1 MTMIS
6 NALRNSIS
14 MSNDSVHVLCDP
26 CRFNGKTTVAIK
38 YCQDC
43 NGHLCPYC
51 VNTHIRV
58 NNTKNHHLSYIFNK
72 RGGEGEKDAS
82 INVDTAATANKQL
95 EAKCVEHGKSVV
107 SFCDTHDALCCR
119 VCIGKDHR
127 ECKLKELSEA
137 ASRARDGR
145 EFRVVE
151 GEIKRL
157 QARFEELHRKK
168 QASLQ
173 HLGHQNDT
181 FTSAVKTFRRTLNN
195 FLDKLEQNMMKKK
208 DRHFEMKAEEIR
220 GCLKTCQAAI
230 SVLNGSLNKLD
241 IAVKQGDDQ
250 PLFMTIKKVQAV
262 SHRYDKV
269 YNDMDK
275 LPRNYAFHFVPEAV
289 IERFL
294 KGVSDLG
301 LIKDDTSGASGS
313 PGVWKNKDWREKQDD
328 DDKVSATSAAP
339 KHRQKSPRKPLEPQ
353 TTAIKQPMGMG
364 ELNVRI
370 PTDKKSCS
378 ITGAAFLLDDKV
390 VVADATNKKVKVFGA
405 DLKPYA
411 HIETQTAPRDVTIV
425 SATEVACTLP
435 NDRTVHVITV
445 GKQLTVNKTF
455 RLDVECYGICHA
467 DGAFYVTSGWSTD
480 KEVQLIDAEGVLKK
494 KLRPEPGVFKCPL
507 YVTVHNKFGHIYVSD
522 YETGIVCMDMT
533 GTVILKC
540 ADNNS
545 KGYMGICSSPQGEI
559 YICTLQPNG
568 ISKVHTENKRYGSL
582 QSLNTSELEPL
593 ITLQT
598 LSKGGQRPRSIAYS
612 WNKSKIVISF
622 VGQSVD
628 VMSIYNV

>member
-72 RGGEGEKDAS
+72 RGGTFGSCVPCKRWPGVPCGRGRDQKTSGE
-82 INVDTAATANKQL
+82 
-95 EAKCVEHGKSVV
+95 
-107 SFCDTHDALCCR
+107 
-119 VCIGKDHR
+119 
-127 ECKLKELSEA
+127 
-137 ASRARDGR
+137 
-145 EFRVVE
+145 
-151 GEIKRL
+151 
-157 QARFEELHRKK
+157 
-168 QASLQ
+168 
-173 HLGHQNDT
+173 
-181 FTSAVKTFRRTLNN
+181 
-195 FLDKLEQNMMKKK
+195 
-208 DRHFEMKAEEIR
+208 
-220 GCLKTCQAAI
+220 
-230 SVLNGSLNKLD
+230 
-241 IAVKQGDDQ
+241 
-250 PLFMTIKKVQAV
+250 VQAV

-435 NDRTVHVITV
+435 NDR
-445 GKQLTVNKTF
+445 
-455 RLDVECYGICHA
+455 LDVECYGICHA

-507 YVTVHNKFGHIYVSD
+507 
-522 YETGIVCMDMT
+522 
-533 GTVILKC
+533 C